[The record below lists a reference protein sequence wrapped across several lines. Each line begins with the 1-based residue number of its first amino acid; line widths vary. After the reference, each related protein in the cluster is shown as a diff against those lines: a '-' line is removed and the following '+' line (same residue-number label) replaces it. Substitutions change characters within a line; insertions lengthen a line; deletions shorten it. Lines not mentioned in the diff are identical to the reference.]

1 MNVRLC
7 RVSSVYK
14 KISSAVNARHMAE
27 RSPSHPALNG
37 VAEYLQQQPMKDRLR
52 AAIEKKIKEMKEEY
66 DDGSDCG
73 SEDES
78 YMG

>member
-1 MNVRLC
+1 
-7 RVSSVYK
+7 
-14 KISSAVNARHMAE
+14 MAE